1 MYSRFGEISTARQ
14 VFDQLPHRNLVSWT
28 SLISGYAQNGFP
40 LAALHIFQT
49 MRLTSPAVV
58 PDFVVL
64 VSVLKAYVD
73 VGDLEQGRCVHGL
86 VVKFG
91 LEEELDLL
99 ITLTSMYAKGG
110 QVRIARS
117 MFDQVLSPELILWNA
132 MISGYAKNGHAEEA
146 VELFKEMISRKFD
159 PDSITLRSAIL
170 AFSQLGSLEA
180 AGWMSEFV
188 AVSELKNDI
197 FVKTA
202 IIDMY
207 AKCGSVVLARKV
219 FDSIP
224 HRDVVVWSAM
234 IMGYGLYGQGK
245 EAIDLFHDMIRSQIR
260 PNDVTFVGLLS
271 ACKHSGLVEEGR
283 GYFNSMRNHG
293 IEPRHQHYACI
304 VDLLSRAG
312 HLEEAYEFIR
322 EMPMAP
328 EVTVWGALLNACRIH
343 GDVELGKYAADRV
356 FALEPW
362 NAGHYVQLSNI
373 YASAGLWK
381 EVAGVRVLMK
391 NKRVVKSMGLS
402 SIEINGKMQSFYAG
416 DKSHPRSKE
425 IFEMMEELERKL
437 KKVGFLPHTDSI
449 LHDLGS
455 EEKEVLLRN
464 HSERIAMAYGLICTS
479 PGTTL
484 RITKNLRACVNC
496 HSATKL
502 ISKVVDREIIVR
514 DANRFHHFKDGFCTC
529 GDYW

>member
-1 MYSRFGEISTARQ
+1 MG
-14 VFDQLPHRNLVSWT
+14 
-28 SLISGYAQNGFP
+28 
-40 LAALHIFQT
+40 
-49 MRLTSPAVV
+49 
-58 PDFVVL
+58 
-64 VSVLKAYVD
+64 K
-73 VGDLEQGRCVHGL
+73 GRSVHGL

-99 ITLTSMYAKGG
+99 ITLTSMYAKCG
-110 QVRIARS
+110 QVHTARS
-117 MFDQVLSPELILWNA
+117 IFDRVFSPELILWNS
-132 MISGYAKNGHAEEA
+132 MISGYAKNGHAGEA
-146 VELFKEMISRKFD
+146 VELFKKMISTKVN

-170 AFSQLGSLEA
+170 AFSQLGSLVA
-180 AGWMSEFV
+180 ASWMWEFV
-188 AVSELKNDI
+188 TISELKNDI

-207 AKCGSVVLARKV
+207 AKCGSVVLAREV

-245 EAIDLFHDMIRSQIR
+245 EAIDLFHEMIRSRIR

-271 ACKHSGLVEEGR
+271 ACKHAGLVEEGR

-312 HLEEAYEFIR
+312 HLEEAYGFIR

-328 EVTVWGALLNACRIH
+328 EVTVIH

-381 EVAGVRVLMK
+381 EVASVRVLMK
-391 NKRVVKSMGLS
+391 DKKVIKSMGLS
-402 SIEINGKMQSFYAG
+402 SIEIDGKIQSFYAG

-437 KKVGFLPHTDSI
+437 KKAGFLPHTDSI

-455 EEKEVLLRN
+455 EEKEVLLCN

-502 ISKVVDREIIVR
+502 ISKELEYVLILFTGWCFILISVDDVSKLRSRMRSTIEIQRAKKNKLDPLDGSKSVVALPCQELSGIQHPQGIAQSVNHVLDVR
-514 DANRFHHFKDGFCTC
+514 NAISRGRTE
-529 GDYW
+529 